1 MASIFFVIS
10 MKIEKELND
19 MRYYLLL
26 LITSLLWGGNFI
38 VGKTLTNHASPT
50 TLTSLRWM
58 IAIALLAP
66 IVFLTEK
73 KLFPHK
79 KAIIPSIFMGVT
91 GVVLFQIL
99 QFMSLAK
106 TSAINVGLISTLNM
120 LSIAIFSFL
129 FLKEKINVL
138 QLFSMILSIF
148 GVILVLSKGNLHF
161 IFSLQ
166 FNIGDLY
173 MLGAVGVWGLYSVC
187 SKWAMQT
194 ISPMMSTLYSGIFGL
209 LVLLPFN
216 ISSFRVIQMDSSFI
230 KSILYTG
237 IISTVVCMVLWN
249 VGVQKLGTNTS
260 GLFLNFNPIFTSIL
274 AFIILGE
281 EMSWVQG
288 IGSIIVISGCYL
300 FSYFKTKTVFNAV
313 SSESEIQ
320 T

>member
-1 MASIFFVIS
+1 MASIFFVIL
-10 MKIEKELND
+10 MEIEKELND

-26 LITSLLWGGNFI
+26 LFTSLLWGGNFI
-38 VGKTLTNHASPT
+38 VGKTLTDHASPT

-58 IAIALLAP
+58 IAIVLLAP
-66 IVFLTEK
+66 MVFWTEK
-73 KLFPHK
+73 KIFPHK
-79 KAIIPSIFMGVT
+79 KAIIPLISMGIT
-91 GVVLFQIL
+91 GGVLFQIL

-249 VGVQKLGTNTS
+249 IGVQKLGTNTS
-260 GLFLNFNPIFTSIL
+260 GLFLNFNPIFTAIL
-274 AFIILGE
+274 AFVILGE
-281 EMSWVQG
+281 EMTWIQG

-300 FSYFKTKTVFNAV
+300 FSYFRTKTVFNAV
-313 SSESEIQ
+313 SNESEIQ

>member
-1 MASIFFVIS
+1 MASIFFVIL
-10 MKIEKELND
+10 MEIEKELND

-26 LITSLLWGGNFI
+26 LFTSLLWGGNFI
-38 VGKTLTNHASPT
+38 VGKTLTDHASPT

-58 IAIALLAP
+58 IAIVLLAP
-66 IVFLTEK
+66 MVFWTEK
-73 KLFPHK
+73 KIFPHK
-79 KAIIPSIFMGVT
+79 KAIIPLISMGIT

-99 QFMSLAK
+99 QFISLAK

-129 FLKEKINVL
+129 FLKERINIL

-161 IFSLQ
+161 LFSLQ

-216 ISSFRVIQMDSSFI
+216 ISSFRIIQIDSSFI

-249 VGVQKLGTNTS
+249 IGVQKLGTNTS
-260 GLFLNFNPIFTSIL
+260 GLFLNFNPIFTAIL
-274 AFIILGE
+274 AFVILGE
-281 EMSWVQG
+281 EMTWIQG

-300 FSYFKTKTVFNAV
+300 FSYFRTKTVFSAV
-313 SSESEIQ
+313 SNESEIQ